1 MGQLIPKLPAYSGY
15 AEPDYVETSG
25 ASGYKVLDRE
35 TLPPK
40 CSYCGNWFKDIYKA
54 CEHCGAQW
62 EGK

>member
-1 MGQLIPKLPAYSGY
+1 MVQHDWNVVEYIY
-15 AEPDYVETSG
+15 YVETSG
-25 ASGYKVLDRE
+25 ASGYKVLDKE

-54 CEHCGAQW
+54 CEHCGATW